1 MPFPTQSPTAQ
12 SFSARSFSAQPSQA
26 ETFGA
31 DILVVDDTPDNLRLL
46 LSVLGKQG
54 YRVRPVTQGLLAITA
69 AQLDPPDLILL
80 DIKMPDMDGY
90 EVCRRLKGDP
100 RTRHVPVI
108 FLTVLD
114 DVVDIV
120 KGFELGG
127 IDYITKPVRTDE
139 LLVRIDNQIKIQL
152 LQKQL
157 SAQEL
162 FLRTIYNGIEA
173 AVSVI
178 DVPDTAGV
186 AERGERAGGDSAG
199 HDLERQPLTI
209 INVNE
214 AFLRMTGLSRSQ
226 LEGADVRRFVSS
238 EIVRSHHLACIET
251 GEPITHE
258 DTVELHGKLTW
269 WLSTHTPL
277 RNDQGRVYRL
287 IGTSLEITD
296 RKQAET
302 QLAKRTEEL
311 SQALESLKAAQSDL
325 IRSAKM
331 AALGNLVAGVAHE
344 INTPVGTAIMT
355 ASTLENASRDI
366 TTELAKGELK
376 RSSFESYLEVA
387 TECSHLILNNLQRA
401 GELIHSFK
409 QVAVD
414 QSSLQ
419 KRTFELKTYVQ
430 EVITN
435 LRPQIKSSSHCVRLS
450 GKDEITI
457 LSYPGAI
464 AQIITNLIINSL
476 THAFP
481 DDEPGQI
488 TIDITQDSA
497 LTTLRYHD
505 DGCGISETDQS
516 RIFEPFFTTAR
527 EKGGSGLGLHLIY
540 NLVTQKLKGDIRVAS
555 EEGQGTTFTIT
566 LPNQLETPDPIE

>member
-1 MPFPTQSPTAQ
+1 MSLTPQSPTPQA
-12 SFSARSFSAQPSQA
+12 SQNKTSNA
-26 ETFGA
+26 A

-46 LSVLGKQG
+46 LTVLGEQG
-54 YRVRPVTQGLLAITA
+54 YRVRPVTQGRLAIAA
-69 AQLDPPDLILL
+69 AQLDPPDLVLL

-90 EVCRRLKGDP
+90 EVCRQLKADP
-100 RTRHVPVI
+100 RTQQVPVI

-139 LLVRIDNQIKIQL
+139 LLVRIENQVKIQR

-157 SAQEL
+157 SAQEQ

-178 DVPDTAGV
+178 DVPDMTDTAND
-186 AERGERAGGDSAG
+186 ATSDDFA
-199 HDLERQPLTI
+199 RQPLTI

-214 AFLRMTGLSRSQ
+214 AFLRMTGLYRAQ
-226 LEGADVRRFVSS
+226 LEGADVRRFVAP

-258 DTVELHGKLTW
+258 DTVELHGHQTW

-277 RNDQGRVYRL
+277 QNDRGRVYRL
-287 IGTSLEITD
+287 IGTSLDITD

-302 QLAKRTEEL
+302 QLASRTVEL
-311 SQALESLKAAQSDL
+311 SEALESLKSAQADL

-355 ASTLENASRDI
+355 ASTLENVSREVTAD
-366 TTELAKGELK
+366 LAKGELK
-376 RSSFESYLEVA
+376 RSTFENYLEVA

-419 KRTFELKTYVQ
+419 RRTFGVKSYVQ

-435 LRPQIKSSSHCVRLS
+435 LMPQIKGKSHRVRLS
-450 GKDEITI
+450 GSDDIT
-457 LSYPGAI
+457 LSSYPGAI
-464 AQIITNLIINSL
+464 AQIITNLITNSL
-476 THAFP
+476 AHAFP
-481 DDEPGQI
+481 DNEPGHI
-488 TIDITQDSA
+488 SIDIAQDSA
-497 LTTLRYHD
+497 STTLRYQD
-505 DGCGISETDQS
+505 DGCGILGADQS
-516 RIFEPFFTTAR
+516 RIFEPFYTTAR

-540 NLVTQKLKGDIRVAS
+540 NLVTQKLKGDIQVAS
-555 EEGQGTTFTIT
+555 EVGQGTTFTIT
-566 LPNQLETPDPIE
+566 IPNQLVEPHPIG

>member
-1 MPFPTQSPTAQ
+1 MPFTTRLSTT
-12 SFSARSFSAQPSQA
+12 QPSTDRSSQVQISS
-26 ETFGA
+26 TA

-46 LSVLGKQG
+46 LTVLGERG

-69 AQLDPPDLILL
+69 AQLDPPDLVLL

-90 EVCRRLKGDP
+90 EVCRRLKADP
-100 RTRHVPVI
+100 RTQHVPVI

-139 LLVRIDNQIKIQL
+139 LLVRIENQVKIQR

-157 SAQEL
+157 SAQEQ
-162 FLRTIYNGIEA
+162 FLRTIYNGVEA

-178 DVPDTAGV
+178 DVPDVTGAVAAGLGDGGLENNAASGDGC
-186 AERGERAGGDSAG
+186 AE
-199 HDLERQPLTI
+199 QPLTI

-214 AFLRMTGLSRSQ
+214 AFLRMTGLSREQ
-226 LEGADVRRFVSS
+226 LEGADVRQFVAA

-258 DTVELHGKLTW
+258 DTVELHGHQTW

-277 RNDQGRVYRL
+277 RDDRGRVYRL

-296 RKQAET
+296 RKRVET
-302 QLAKRTEEL
+302 QLASRTVEL
-311 SQALESLKAAQSDL
+311 SEALESLKAAQADL

-355 ASTLENASRDI
+355 ASTLENVSREI
-366 TTELAKGELK
+366 TTDLEKGELK
-376 RSSFESYLEVA
+376 RSTFENYLEVA

-419 KRTFELKTYVQ
+419 RRTFRLKSYVQ

-435 LRPQIKSSSHCVRLS
+435 LMPQIRSRDHHVQLS
-450 GKDEITI
+450 GSDDIT
-457 LSYPGAI
+457 LSSYPGAI

-481 DDEPGQI
+481 DNESGQI
-488 TIDITQDSA
+488 SIDIAQDSA
-497 LTTLRYHD
+497 ATTLRYHD
-505 DGCGISETDQS
+505 DGCGILEADQS
-516 RIFEPFFTTAR
+516 RIFEPFYTTAR

-555 EEGQGTTFTIT
+555 EVGQGTTFTIT
-566 LPNQLETPDPIE
+566 LPN